1 LHSFQSN
8 KENTMKPWIRK
19 MSAVTLS
26 LAGFGFFAGGALA
39 QGPAE
44 LGDGQQKRVDNRQ
57 ARQSDRITQGVASGE
72 LTEREQA
79 RLERQQNRIQRLE
92 GRTEADGRV
101 TAPEAIRIERAQD
114 RASRNIYRQKHDRQ
128 RGG

>member
-1 LHSFQSN
+1 
-8 KENTMKPWIRK
+8 MKPWIRK